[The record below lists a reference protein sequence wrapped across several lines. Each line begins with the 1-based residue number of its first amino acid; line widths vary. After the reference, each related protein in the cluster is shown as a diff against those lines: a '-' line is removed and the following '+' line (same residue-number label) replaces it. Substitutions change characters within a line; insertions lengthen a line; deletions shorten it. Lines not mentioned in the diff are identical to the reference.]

1 MRATR
6 FPEVGPELASRLS
19 PPYDV
24 IDAAER
30 SALLLRD
37 ERNIVELILP
47 ELGADGAVDYD
58 GAARRLEQD
67 LAGGILRV
75 DDVPALY
82 VYEMATA
89 DGAATRGL
97 LGAVRLHEA
106 GDGVIFP
113 HENTMAGPVA
123 DRLALM
129 EATQANL
136 EPIYLIYDGGGPAAE
151 AVAHAAAQEPLAQT
165 VLPDGSRHRLWR
177 IVETAVLDQVRQD
190 LGARTAVIAD
200 GHHRYATY
208 LELQR
213 RARAQ
218 SGPGPWDRGLAL
230 LVDSTAYG
238 PQVEAIHRVVP
249 ELGLAMAVEQAGTGF
264 VVDPLSPRSAL
275 AGGAPSDSEYA
286 SWLTTQLQAGPAGF
300 AVVLTDGTD
309 AALLH
314 TPAASGASGPA
325 SGSAGGTQS
334 TEAQSTE
341 AQAAALLAGLDVS
354 IVHHDLVTRRWGR
367 PDTVEALLYAH
378 SASEALAAARAHRG
392 IAILLRPT
400 PVEAVL
406 AIARAGLRMPRKST
420 LFLPKPASGMALR
433 LFDAQPGDV

>member
-6 FPEVGPELASRLS
+6 FPGFGPDLARRLS

-24 IDAAER
+24 IDTAER
-30 SALLLRD
+30 SALLVAD

-47 ELGADGAVDYD
+47 NLGVDGHPDYLGAAQ
-58 GAARRLEQD
+58 RLEQD
-67 LAGGILRV
+67 LAAGILRV
-75 DDVPALY
+75 DDETALY

-106 GDGVIFP
+106 SDGVIFP

-129 EATQANL
+129 EATHANL
-136 EPIYLIYDGGGPAAE
+136 EPIYLIYDGGGPAAD
-151 AVAHAAAQEPLAQT
+151 AVANAAAGEPLAEAT
-165 VLPDGSRHRLWR
+165 MPDGSRHRLWR
-177 IVETAVLDQVRQD
+177 IVDPVVLDRVRDD
-190 LGARTAVIAD
+190 LGNRTAVIAD

-249 ELGLAMAVEQAGTGF
+249 DLAFTVAVEQAGTGF
-264 VVDPLSPRSAL
+264 VVDRLSPRAETGADTDAADGDYATSLIAAL
-275 AGGAPSDSEYA
+275 RE
-286 SWLTTQLQAGPAGF
+286 GPDGF
-300 AVVLTDGTD
+300 AAVITDGTH
-309 AALLH
+309 AALLRA
-314 TPAASGASGPA
+314 PAAPSSVPDNPGGPGSSGAV
-325 SGSAGGTQS
+325 
-334 TEAQSTE
+334 
-341 AQAAALLAGLDVS
+341 AAALLAGLDVS
-354 IVHHDLVTRRWGR
+354 IVHTDLVTNRWGR
-367 PDTVEALLYAH
+367 PDTVESLLYAH
-378 SASEALAAARAHRG
+378 SAPEALAAARTHRG

-400 PVEAVL
+400 PVDAVL

-433 LFDAQPGDV
+433 LFAGQPADS